1 MAKRLETVIS
11 EWQKTLDTLVAKV
24 SSLEARIGEQ
34 STIITN
40 QSQLI
45 ARLNS
50 VTSEMSLTATRQLT
64 PEQAAPPPAALQRP
78 VRQAR
83 LNAGL
88 ALSAKKQAKK
98 TLFVSQPRVPTNS
111 SSKLPETSRVAT
123 EDNPTSSSAVQE
135 AAPKLATISSD
146 SEWKIVTHKKS
157 RVQTKSR
164 KIFSGAGKEDLDL
177 QTVERLK
184 YIQAW
189 SFKPDTTEDNIR
201 KFLNKINKSNEYFVQ
216 KRQIK
221 TDRHASFI
229 IGIPESCYD
238 RVNTPA
244 VWPPGVR
251 YSDWFLVRARP
262 SERASTTPTK

>member
-34 STIITN
+34 TTIITN

-123 EDNPTSSSAVQE
+123 EDNPTSAVQVV
-135 AAPKLATISSD
+135 APKLATISSD
-146 SEWKIVTHKKS
+146 SEWKIVTHKKREFNLS
-157 RVQTKSR
+157 RVKSSR
-164 KIFSGAGKEDLDL
+164 VL
-177 QTVERLK
+177 ER
-184 YIQAW
+184 
-189 SFKPDTTEDNIR
+189 R
-201 KFLNKINKSNEYFVQ
+201 M
-216 KRQIK
+216 
-221 TDRHASFI
+221 
-229 IGIPESCYD
+229 
-238 RVNTPA
+238 
-244 VWPPGVR
+244 
-251 YSDWFLVRARP
+251 
-262 SERASTTPTK
+262 